1 MRSNPE
7 AAEFDRAYLRRL
19 ESGKRLTG
27 RAVVLWLT
35 VGFGIMFAANFAL
48 IYSALSTL
56 HGEEVENSYDASQG
70 YNSKLAA
77 ARAQDQLGWKVNVS
91 TRQENGGA
99 RVVADFRD
107 SGNAM
112 IPGLEVHARFVHPF
126 DRGSDRDATLVND
139 GGEYEGFVQ
148 GLKAGRWTL
157 DLDAKLNGEPKFFSE
172 NKLVL
177 SDNAE

>member
-1 MRSNPE
+1 MLRNPE
-7 AAEFDRAYLRRL
+7 GAAFDRYYLRRL

-35 VGFGIMFAANFAL
+35 LGFGLMFAANFAL
-48 IYSALSTL
+48 IYIALSTL
-56 HGEEVENSYDASQG
+56 HGEEVENSYDASQL
-70 YNSKLAA
+70 YHAKLAA
-77 ARAQDQLGWKVNVS
+77 ARAQDRLGWKVDVS

-99 RVVADFRD
+99 HVVADFRD
-107 SGNAM
+107 SSGAM

-126 DRGSDRDATLVND
+126 DRGSDREAALTSD
-139 GGEYEGFVQ
+139 GGEYEGFAQ
-148 GLKAGRWTL
+148 SLKAGRWTL

-177 SDNAE
+177 TDNAE